1 MFPFPHRYD
10 HPKIGDFGL
19 AREGNDDEMEIS
31 KVFGTEPYLPDDF
44 KLNRILTTK
53 VDTYSFGVVMY
64 EMVTNAKVYDKD
76 RKHRHLKDHVKAT
89 LHSNPIPKGLIDESI
104 PNDQNIIKF
113 LLQIGSNCLAKRSED
128 RPEMVQI
135 LNLFDTF
142 SINNYE

>member
-1 MFPFPHRYD
+1 MV
-10 HPKIGDFGL
+10 
-19 AREGNDDEMEIS
+19 EIS

-64 EMVTNAKVYDKD
+64 EMVTNAKVYDKE
-76 RKHRHLKDHVKAT
+76 RKNKHLKDHVKAT
-89 LHSNPIPKGLIDESI
+89 LHSGAIPIGFIDSSI
-104 PNDQNIIKF
+104 PIDLSVIRF
-113 LLQIGSNCLAKRSED
+113 LLQIGSSCVAKRAED

-142 SINNYE
+142 CVNNYRN

>member
-1 MFPFPHRYD
+1 
-10 HPKIGDFGL
+10 
-19 AREGNDDEMEIS
+19 MELS

-53 VDTYSFGVVMY
+53 VDTYSFGIVMY

-76 RKHRHLKDHVKAT
+76 REQKHLKDYVRTT
-89 LHSNPIPKGLIDESI
+89 LHSDTIPKDFIDESI
-104 PNDQNIIKF
+104 PIDLDVIRF
-113 LLQIGSNCLAKRSED
+113 LLQIGSNCVAKKAED

-142 SINNYE
+142 SINNYEVSQ